1 MRAPQS
7 GQPIVP
13 CIADDGFRSRVDT
26 FAELLRTRAHLLT
39 NDLSEA
45 DVYDT
50 GLFNAAVERIRGQR
64 SATMSGKRE
73 FMTRVLNF
81 LQDRGHIASWVSSG
95 AANRHDY
102 TIGMPSG
109 RTSVIEIKGCLD
121 GNNTN
126 IFTRPPHANEFV
138 IWSLCQNAGADPRL
152 NVRSGIHTRL
162 SAEIMDRGQRVD
174 GLVVWDF
181 VCGTIGRPCPKV
193 AIQGLPTTEVGPW
206 ALPPPC
212 LYLFPPTIP
221 AARNNPPP
229 QPNQLGQVEIMA
241 ALANAF
247 GTPADDVNHVYFE
260 VGVTGVE
267 TTRRTRIVRGGATV
281 ADLGPTP
288 IRRE

>member
-1 MRAPQS
+1 MRIPSAS
-7 GQPIVP
+7 SPIVP
-13 CIADDGFRSRVDT
+13 CSANDQFRTEVDA
-26 FAELLRTRAHLLT
+26 FAEVLRTRSHQLT
-39 NDLSEA
+39 NLTEA

-50 GLFNAAVERIRGQR
+50 GLFSAAIERLRGQR
-64 SATMSGKRE
+64 SATMTGKRD
-73 FMTRVLNF
+73 FMSRVLNQ
-81 LQDRGHIASWVSSG
+81 LQDKALITSWESSG

-102 TIGMPSG
+102 TVHMPSG

-126 IFTRPPHANEFV
+126 IFSRPPHANEFV

-162 SAEIMDRGQRVD
+162 SSEIISRNQRVD

-193 AIQGLPTTEVGPW
+193 IDQGLLVTEVGQW

-212 LYLFPPTIP
+212 LYLFPSTIP
-221 AARNNPPP
+221 APRNNPSPLP
-229 QPNQLGQVEIMA
+229 QTLAQVEILQ
-241 ALANAF
+241 ALATAF
-247 GTPADDVNHVYFE
+247 GTPATDINSVHFDVAIA
-260 VGVTGVE
+260 GVE
-267 TTRRTRIVRGGATV
+267 VTRRTRIMRCGVTV

-288 IRRE
+288 IRRD